1 MIKTN
6 IADRVEDLPML
17 SNTFNEI
24 SRVADNP
31 HSTSREISTI
41 VERDQVITTKVL
53 KLINSAFYGIPRRIT
68 MLEQAITLLGTSA
81 VKNLILGGSV
91 FQAFG
96 GSADLRGLWVHAFAV
111 ATGAKIIGQ
120 KINYREIEELFICGL
135 LHDIGKLAEYLI
147 EPDAVNA
154 VREKSL
160 SEKMF
165 FWQAEEELFETG
177 HERIGQR
184 LLTRWKLPDKYCKV
198 VAFHHKP
205 HAKRDYALET
215 AAVYTADALARSL
228 NLGDSWDNNLVP
240 KIDGA
245 VIDVLDIDVMAD
257 EEIKEAVIEQTEE
270 VLQIFMSDKA

>member
-1 MIKTN
+1 
-6 IADRVEDLPML
+6 ML

-24 SRVADNP
+24 SRVADDP
-31 HSTSREISTI
+31 HSTSRKIST
-41 VERDQVITTKVL
+41 
-53 KLINSAFYGIPRRIT
+53 
-68 MLEQAITLLGTSA
+68 ITLLGTSA

-91 FQAFG
+91 FQTFG
-96 GSADLRGLWVHAFAV
+96 SSTDLRGLWVHAFAV

-154 VREKSL
+154 AREKSL

-198 VAFHHKP
+198 VAFHHRP
-205 HAKRDYALET
+205 HAKRNYALET

-240 KIDGA
+240 EVDGA
-245 VIDVLDIDVMAD
+245 VVDVLDLDVMAD
-257 EEIKEAVIEQTEE
+257 EEIKKAVIEQTEE